1 MCLRHMS
8 DGLMWVIYRA
18 ALGQHNGCFWAA
30 WRPAYLEPAVIP
42 QTPCRRS
49 RLVTRRTAVQSLAAG
64 VLFST
69 LGTAHAQIALSV
81 AINRVA
87 RFRALSQRIAKSYV
101 QMRLG
106 VLPEQ
111 AEKVMATAK
120 KLVRSGFADLASV
133 SWPVEL
139 AQQVSEVQKS
149 FDVLDALLVMPPTAK
164 SVAAVVAQAD
174 RTLDSANTATEAFEK
189 SSKASAAKL
198 VNLAGRQ
205 RALSQRMAKN
215 YFLLATGD
223 DHPSARQ
230 QLTSDADAFRQ
241 AMLTL
246 EAAPLTTPAIRD
258 ELTQGN
264 GQWLFFNAALQRK
277 PDARGLADVA
287 TTSERLLEVTD
298 RLTDLYDAAL
308 KQVLG

>member
-1 MCLRHMS
+1 M
-8 DGLMWVIYRA
+8 
-18 ALGQHNGCFWAA
+18 
-30 WRPAYLEPAVIP
+30 IP
-42 QTPCRRS
+42 QSLCHRPRF
-49 RLVTRRTAVQSLAAG
+49 VTRRVVVQTLAAS
-64 VLFST
+64 VLLST
-69 LGTAHAQIALSV
+69 LGTAQAQIALSV

-87 RFRALSQRIAKSYV
+87 RFRALSQRIAKAYV

-174 RTLDSANTATEAFEK
+174 RMLDSANTATEAFEK

-198 VNLAGRQ
+198 VNMAGRQ

-215 YFLLATGD
+215 YFLIATGED
-223 DHPSARQ
+223 FKGARQ
-230 QLTSDADAFRQ
+230 QLTSDADEFRQ

-246 EAAPLTTPAIRD
+246 EAAPLTSPAIRD
-258 ELTQGN
+258 ELAQGN
-264 GQWLFFNAALQRK
+264 GQWVFFSAALQRK
-277 PDARGLADVA
+277 ADARGLADIA

-298 RLTDLYDAAL
+298 RLTGLYDAAL